1 MSLTQPQNI
10 SARTKA
16 EEPTIL
22 YLKLHSPDGG
32 NQSCSP
38 MVRPGY
44 RLNQCE
50 DGDRNKSFVDI
61 TIDKITTKSS
71 KDLLLGTFTGWIAG
85 MSLVKVGKIAAFGL
99 GGGII
104 LLHFASEGG
113 YISINWDRVR
123 EAAKQSQ
130 FFIDTTVRFVKKNSY
145 YSVGVIGGFFFG
157 VASS

>member
-1 MSLTQPQNI
+1 MSLTHSQKI
-10 SARTKA
+10 STQTKA
-16 EEPTIL
+16 ENPTIL

-32 NQSCSP
+32 KRSCSP

-44 RLNQCE
+44 RLTRCE
-50 DGDRNKSFVDI
+50 DGDRKSFVDI

-71 KDLLLGTFTGWIAG
+71 KDLILGTFTGWIAG
-85 MSLVKVGKIAAFGL
+85 MCLVKVGKIAAFGL

-130 FFIDTTVRFVKKNSY
+130 IFIDTTVRFVKKNSY
-145 YSVGVIGGFFFG
+145 YSVGVLGGFFFG

>member
-1 MSLTQPQNI
+1 MLSTQPQKI
-10 SARTKA
+10 LTQTKP
-16 EEPTIL
+16 ENPTIL
-22 YLKLHSPDGG
+22 YLKLHSAEGSKRP
-32 NQSCSP
+32 CSP
-38 MVRPGY
+38 RFRPGHRFSHY
-44 RLNQCE
+44 EN
-50 DGDRNKSFVDI
+50 GDRKKSFIDVTVDMI
-61 TIDKITTKSS
+61 TAKSS
-71 KDLLLGTFTGWIAG
+71 KDLILGTITGWVAG

-130 FFIDTTVRFVKKNSY
+130 ILIDNTFRFVKKNSY
-145 YSVGVIGGFFFG
+145 YSVGLLGGFFFG